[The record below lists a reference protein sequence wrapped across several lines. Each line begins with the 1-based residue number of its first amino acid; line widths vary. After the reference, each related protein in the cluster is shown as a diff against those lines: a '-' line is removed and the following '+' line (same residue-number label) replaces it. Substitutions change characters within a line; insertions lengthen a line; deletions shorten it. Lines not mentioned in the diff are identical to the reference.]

1 MASSAAKG
9 QTTKPKG
16 FSLDEF
22 LHLTTSTINQL
33 SPVQAWTDGG
43 LVNYQLPQAGLTSM
57 GMLYVS
63 ATITIAATTITGGH
77 FRGWPYPAPMSILKN
92 VSLGSNQNLSLINS
106 SGWGLYKW
114 VRERYG
120 RDLFRTS
127 NNDFFASSNTCAA
140 LGMGN
145 ALNPVVPGATPAAG
159 TYTINFALPI
169 PIAYNRELYTGL
181 LFLQN
186 NSVLYTLG
194 LQFGNITGGIGANG
208 GTNDL
213 FDGLVGT
220 GITVTANVNTRFDL
234 ETVLIPAGYPPNTS
248 MFMSLQESVF
258 PLIQGDNAIQPPV
271 NDIYTLIML
280 ELCNNKLQVPQANIS
295 NGVFLYSLNQRRF
308 QESFPTK
315 SAWDYWLKGAP
326 PSDGLIVYD
335 MGIRKGLKDKRDVY
349 DAFNNSQ
356 VTGFQL
362 QFNNSQ
368 AITAPAQTTFTAESL
383 RFITQG

>member
-33 SPVQAWTDGG
+33 TPTQAWVDGG

-63 ATITIAATTITGGH
+63 ATITVAGTISSGT
-77 FRGWPYPAPMSILKN
+77 FKGWPNPAPMSILKN
-92 VSLGSNQNLSLINS
+92 VSLGSNQNLSLINA

-127 NNDFFASSNTCAA
+127 NNDFFASSNVCSQ
-140 LGMGN
+140 LGLGN
-145 ALNPVVPGATPAAG
+145 AVTPVIPNANVAAG
-159 TYTINFALPI
+159 TYTIRFALPI

-194 LQFGNITGGIGANG
+194 LQFGNITGGIGTTG

-213 FDGLVGT
+213 FDTLIGT
-220 GITVTANVNTRFDL
+220 GISVTATVTTKFDL
-234 ETVLIPAGYPPNTS
+234 ETVLIPAAYPPNTS
-248 MFMSLQESVF
+248 MFMSLQESIF
-258 PLIQGDNAIQPPV
+258 PLTQGENAIQPPV

-280 ELCNNKLQVPQANIS
+280 ELSNNKLQVPQGNIS

-362 QFNNSQ
+362 QFNQSG